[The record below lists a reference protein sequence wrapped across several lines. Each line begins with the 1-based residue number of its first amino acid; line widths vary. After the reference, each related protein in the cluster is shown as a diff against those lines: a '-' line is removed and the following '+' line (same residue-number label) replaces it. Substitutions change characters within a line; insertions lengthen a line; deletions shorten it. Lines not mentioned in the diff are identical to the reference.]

1 MKVHRLDEIPDAP
14 EGRSVA
20 LGTFDG
26 VHLGH
31 RLVIESARDWGR
43 DRGTRTGVVTFDP
56 HPLQILRPD
65 EPPKLLST
73 TALKIRLIEALDV
86 DEVIV
91 IPFTED
97 FSRLEPD
104 DFSRDVLARRI
115 AARHVSVG
123 ANFRFGHRAAGDAD
137 HLRSRT
143 EFETEVVPLVE
154 HDGEP
159 VSSSRIRELVARG
172 AVDAAAELLG
182 APFVLEGTVVTGD
195 ARGRELDM
203 PTANVESAPELVV
216 PATGIY
222 AARALVTGGDGRAAE
237 GAAAVSI
244 GVRPTFEDAGDLRV
258 EAHLIDFDG
267 DLYGRTMQLAFL
279 ARLRDEER
287 FDSPEALIEQMR
299 KDVEEVRRLVASQAQ
314 RRP

>member
-1 MKVHRLDEIPDAP
+1 VNVHRLDEIPDAP
-14 EGRSVA
+14 QGRSVA

-31 RLVIESARDWGR
+31 RRVIGSACDWGR
-43 DRGTRTGVVTFDP
+43 ERGTRTGVVTFDP
-56 HPLQILRPD
+56 HPLQVLRPD

-73 TALKIRLIEALDV
+73 TAVKIGLIEGLGV

-104 DFSRDVLARRI
+104 EFCGDVLAGRI

-123 ANFRFGHRAAGDAD
+123 ANFKFGHGAAGDAD
-137 HLRSRT
+137 YLRSRP

-159 VSSSRIRELVARG
+159 VSSSRIRELVAAG
-172 AVDAAAELLG
+172 AVGEAVELLG

-203 PTANVESAPELVV
+203 PTANVEPAPDLVV

-222 AARALVTGGDGRAAE
+222 AARALVAGGDGRSAQVP
-237 GAAAVSI
+237 AAVSV

-258 EAHLIDFDG
+258 EAHLIDFTG
-267 DLYGRTMQLAFL
+267 DLYGRTMRLAFL

-287 FDSPEALIEQMR
+287 FDSADALIRQMQ
-299 KDVEEVRRLVASQAQ
+299 KDVEDVRRLVAS
-314 RRP
+314 